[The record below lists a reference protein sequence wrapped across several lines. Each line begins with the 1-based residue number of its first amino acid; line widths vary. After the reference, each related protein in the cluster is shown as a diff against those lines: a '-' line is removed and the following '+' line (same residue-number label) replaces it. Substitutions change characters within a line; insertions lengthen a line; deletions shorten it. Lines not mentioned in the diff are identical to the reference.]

1 MKITKFILFTAF
13 TLFFTSFVNAQNLGK
28 IDADVQKQIGASLET
43 YYRLKNSLVA
53 DNSEI
58 ASQRAEELSKSFDSV
73 ETAKMTAAQK
83 TLWEK
88 LEKLLR
94 LDAKHI
100 NENKDIEHQ
109 RGHFMK
115 LSNNMYALVFN
126 FKANEN
132 EAYLMYC
139 PMKKAT
145 WLSEST
151 DIKNPY
157 YGSKMVDCGSV
168 RTTLKKNN

>member
-1 MKITKFILFTAF
+1 MKTILFIAITLFTA
-13 TLFFTSFVNAQNLGK
+13 SFVNAQNLGK
-28 IDADVQKQIGASLET
+28 IDAVVQKQIGASLAT
-43 YYRLKNSLVA
+43 YYRLKNALVA

-58 ASQRAEELSKSFDSV
+58 ASQRAEELSKTFDSV
-73 ETAKMTAAQK
+73 DTAKMNAAQK
-83 TLWEK
+83 TLWGK

-115 LSNNMYALVFN
+115 LSNNMYALIFN

-132 EAYLMYC
+132 EAYLIYC

-145 WLSEST
+145 WLSDSQ
-151 DIKNPY
+151 DIRNPY

-168 RTTLKKNN
+168 RTTLKKN